1 MNNYNNF
8 NYQSTESFSNSP
20 IENNKENISNCF
32 LLNWIFQILLW
43 IDLLLIIIIDNEF
56 NLAPKIVSIFLY
68 IIYLIIEFNSPIKKL
83 LYSLYEKSFY
93 EELKKIISSSPNI
106 KFILETYHFR
116 NYIHPTILLSKN
128 IISPMI
134 LTRVITYRN
143 SYDFPFYSFKDVSGV
158 LFLEDD
164 MNKSK
169 EYSFIKLKFKQEI
182 NFADEISYN
191 DYISFRNKL
200 ITKNKNID
208 SFLNI
213 KEIREIPNCDNEIF
227 CKIGNVDTWTIGY
240 KWYIFFVL
248 IGIGEL
254 YNLYFNSFCFE
265 KTFTIRKLISTRYN
279 LNEGEYIDKYFN
291 LLPSINL
298 GFEKLDFKKEETGFC
313 FKNIEP
319 IQPNSDEL
327 NQVSIYSNEI
337 PNYQIFPTNKV
348 IINIP
353 KFQEPKYFNIVIP
366 SNEIIYPASFNYAN
380 SL

>member
-240 KWYIFFVL
+240 KWYIFFIL

>member
-213 KEIREIPNCDNEIF
+213 KEIREIPNCDNETF

-279 LNEGEYIDKYFN
+279 LNEGEYIDKYYN

>member
-1 MNNYNNF
+1 MKNYNKF